1 MLQKIIWN
9 HDECLLNLQHLS
21 LSIRQKFKPMKRL
34 CFSSFF
40 LVYRDI
46 SALSAWLL
54 NLPPSTRLFL
64 KFRNCGLTDRSFD
77 LLFDALVQTVSLIH
91 ALDLSDN
98 KLTSRSIAKI
108 LALMETCKKCQ
119 QWELCGLHLQDR

>member
-1 MLQKIIWN
+1 MLAESPAFIAEHEVKIQTY
-9 HDECLLNLQHLS
+9 ETLTLL
-21 LSIRQKFKPMKRL
+21 I
-34 CFSSFF
+34 FF
-40 LVYRDI
+40 FVYRDI

-77 LLFDALVQTVSLIH
+77 LLFDALVQTVSFIH

-98 KLTSRSIAKI
+98 KLTSRSTGKV
-108 LALMETCKKCQ
+108 LALMESCKKCQ